1 LYGAALG
8 IVIAAIESHFHR
20 IRVWTVSLEYA
31 FIWFVAFMIYSANF
45 EHIRTDLRPLHI
57 WQPRVIIAGAGAVVG
72 FVLLTYILTRMRR
85 KRKPAVPALLP
96 VFVGCLAAGLGCAAL
111 GYRLHPHGTGF
122 FGLAAFLLFIAL
134 LADLLGPFLERKRRP
149 PDQRADSV
157 PDPVAGAAGLIGTGR
172 PI

>member
-1 LYGAALG
+1 
-8 IVIAAIESHFHR
+8 
-20 IRVWTVSLEYA
+20 VWTVSLEYA

-45 EHIRTDLRPLHI
+45 EHIRTDLRPLQI

-72 FVLLTYILTRMRR
+72 FILLTYILIRMGR

-111 GYRLHPHGTGF
+111 GYRLHPHGTAF
-122 FGLAAFLLFIAL
+122 FGFAAFLLFLAL
-134 LADLLGPFLERKRRP
+134 LADLLAPFLERKRP
-149 PDQRADSV
+149 PDQRAASGPGSTADT
-157 PDPVAGAAGLIGTGR
+157 AGLVGTGR